1 MGSKSSYRLDS
12 IAQKAYE
19 DLYKKREEDVKG
31 IKEIIDEFKYNIPK
45 DSVIKYKI
53 TIKDIKNHTNEEKN
67 ILMQINNKFDTSFTY
82 NDEYINISYFK
93 EDFGDEYFK
102 IFSNVRWENIIE
114 LKLRNNN
121 IYEIAPLLNINLLNL
136 KKLDL
141 SNNYI
146 SEIDDFDQ
154 IEFKCLKYINLRNN
168 KIDYPFVFCDSR
180 FENLGILILED
191 NDIDDETKKRFLK
204 KYKSKN
210 KSQNLILLL

>member
-1 MGSKSSYRLDS
+1 
-12 IAQKAYE
+12 
-19 DLYKKREEDVKG
+19 
-31 IKEIIDEFKYNIPK
+31 
-45 DSVIKYKI
+45 
-53 TIKDIKNHTNEEKN
+53 
-67 ILMQINNKFDTSFTY
+67 MQINNKFDTSFTY

-210 KSQNLILLL
+210 KIKIYLKKKLF